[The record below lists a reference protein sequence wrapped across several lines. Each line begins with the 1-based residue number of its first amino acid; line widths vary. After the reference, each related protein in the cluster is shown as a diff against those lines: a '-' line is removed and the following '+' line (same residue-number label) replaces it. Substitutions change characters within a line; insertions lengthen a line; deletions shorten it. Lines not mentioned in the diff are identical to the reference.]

1 MSAKAKKRLSNPQP
15 DPSDTKTKKARGAET
30 AACPICNKW
39 FANASMLQAHA
50 NMCLDFV
57 ELEEK
62 KAQRMGKTQSPGK
75 IKSPGKTL
83 SPGKMK
89 SPVQQGSPARPKQPE
104 AKASVSRSLNARLR
118 MAMDRKPR
126 PNEPPP
132 KPKLEEQPPEPEE
145 PPSDSIDALLSE
157 IEQTELAPE
166 TSTETRYTY
175 LAQEDGIWPTSRT
188 SKPPPSYKRM
198 PHTPFTVDAFKY
210 GRIADC
216 TGYFLTHFHSDHY
229 GGLTRSFAGHVYCSR
244 ITANLVRHRLGVGE
258 SHVHALPM
266 HRRCLVHGVYVT
278 LLDAMHCPGA
288 ALILFEVPGETVKR
302 IVHTGDFRAAPLH
315 LRQIAR
321 VFATDLGRPVTPE
334 MLGGEEAGRPS
345 VDYVYLDT
353 TYLEPRY
360 MFPPQNAVVAA
371 VGELC
376 CRIHSTPGCL
386 RDLRRPALRITQW
399 FRPQQQ
405 QQPPRTLF
413 AVGTYTI
420 GKEKLLVEIARRLNS
435 QIYAAQDKRILLK
448 CLGSP
453 GLERMLA
460 DRPGEALVHAVSMQS
475 VNMKGMA
482 EYLEKNPGFDRIVA
496 FRPTGWTHAGPT

>member
-1 MSAKAKKRLSNPQP
+1 MRCSA
-15 DPSDTKTKKARGAET
+15 
-30 AACPICNKW
+30 
-39 FANASMLQAHA
+39 
-50 NMCLDFV
+50 
-57 ELEEK
+57 
-62 KAQRMGKTQSPGK
+62 
-75 IKSPGKTL
+75 
-83 SPGKMK
+83 
-89 SPVQQGSPARPKQPE
+89 
-104 AKASVSRSLNARLR
+104 RSS
-118 MAMDRKPR
+118 KP
-126 PNEPPP
+126 
-132 KPKLEEQPPEPEE
+132 
-145 PPSDSIDALLSE
+145 
-157 IEQTELAPE
+157 ELAPE

-188 SKPPPSYKRM
+188 PKPPPSYKRM

-258 SHVHALPM
+258 RHVHALPM
-266 HRRCLVHGVYVT
+266 HRRCLVHGVY
-278 LLDAMHCPGA
+278 GA
-288 ALILFEVPGETVKR
+288 ALILFEVPGETVRR

-315 LRQIAR
+315 VRQIAR
-321 VFATDLGRPVTPE
+321 VFATDLGRPVTPG

-345 VDYVYLDT
+345 ADYVYLDT

-360 MFPPQNAVVAA
+360 MFPPQSAVVAA

-376 CRIHSTPGCL
+376 CRIHQHTRL
-386 RDLRRPALRITQW
+386 PALRITQC
-399 FRPQQQ
+399 
-405 QQPPRTLF
+405 PRAHLF

-435 QIYAAQDKRILLK
+435 QIYAAQDKRALLK
-448 CLGSP
+448 
-453 GLERMLA
+453 RMLV

-482 EYLEKNPGFDRIVA
+482 EYLEKNSGIRPHCRVPAHWLDASPGPLVAQPAHRRRCPRRARQLHCSPPTRLEFSVESLAPHGSSDRVTVFPVPYSEHSSFSELAQFVCGVDAQHVI
-496 FRPTGWTHAGPT
+496 PTVISSSDSNRAALAWLSHWGSRGLE